1 MGSFFKNLR
10 NKMER
15 FMCGRY
21 GLVQLGRFLS
31 GALMVCLLLSLVLEQ
46 KRRGPDSVFCRIFLA
61 DLVLFPHVF
70 QKHGQTVSGKCKIS
84 DDQKPDQRTASQKL

>member
-21 GLVQLGRFLS
+21 GLDQLGRFLS
-31 GALMVCLLLSLVLEQ
+31 GALIVCLLL
-46 KRRGPDSVFCRIFLA
+46 
-61 DLVLFPHVF
+61 
-70 QKHGQTVSGKCKIS
+70 
-84 DDQKPDQRTASQKL
+84 